1 MKLMWPRWTTITM
14 LTNQHPM
21 RFRDLDPAAE
31 QCTQR
36 VSDGERPFN
45 LSGSVRS
52 VLELTCARQMPGVR
66 RSQPRR
72 SRQTVTTTATP
83 KRSDPIRL
91 GLVELERLVQLALLR
106 AGLAEDHVAPV
117 AHSVTVC
124 ERDGVKSHGLLRL
137 PALVYSL
144 ETGWAD
150 GRSRPQCVGET
161 ESLLAFDARNGFA
174 QVALAS
180 ACARLMKKV
189 RRTGVALLLTG
200 NSHHYSAIWPDLEP
214 FAANG
219 LVALS
224 CVNSKKRMAAWSGGR
239 PVTGTNAMA
248 FAAPRPGRDPLVW
261 DQSSSVMSQGDVL
274 LAAEQGRDLP
284 TGVGCDSSGR
294 PTTSAAAVLDG
305 GALLPFGGPKG
316 ASLAVMVEVLAAA
329 LTGGPFGFEDRS
341 PTGAATTS
349 LGGQFLLIIDPRRS
363 TSCFHDRM
371 VALCAALIDAGAER
385 LPGDRR
391 YRARRQALSEGIEL
405 DTKAYAML
413 LDLAG
418 KTSG

>member
-1 MKLMWPRWTTITM
+1 MTISTKGV
-14 LTNQHPM
+14 
-21 RFRDLDPAAE
+21 A
-31 QCTQR
+31 
-36 VSDGERPFN
+36 V
-45 LSGSVRS
+45 
-52 VLELTCARQMPGVR
+52 ARAPQI
-66 RSQPRR
+66 
-72 SRQTVTTTATP
+72 VTTTATP
-83 KRSDPIRL
+83 KRAHSVRV
-91 GLVELERLVQLALLR
+91 GVAELERLIQIALLR

-117 AHSVTVC
+117 AHSVAVC

-137 PALVYSL
+137 PAFVYSL
-144 ETGWAD
+144 GTGWAD
-150 GRSRPQCVGET
+150 GRSRPQLVRET
-161 ESLLAFDARNGFA
+161 ESLLAFDACNGFA

-180 ACARLMKKV
+180 ARARLMDKV

-200 NSHHYSAIWPDLEP
+200 NSHHYSALWPDIEP

-239 PVTGTNAMA
+239 PVTGTNAIA
-248 FAAPRPGRDPLVW
+248 FAAPRPGSDPMVW

-294 PTTSAAAVLDG
+294 PTTSAAAILDG

-341 PTGAATTS
+341 PNGAATTS
-349 LGGQFLLIIDPRRS
+349 LGGQFLLIIDPRHS
-363 TSCFHDRM
+363 TSRFQDRM
-371 VALCAALIDAGAER
+371 VALCTALIDAGAER

-391 YRARRQALSEGIEL
+391 YHARRRALSVGIEL
-405 DTKAYAML
+405 DAKAHAML

-418 KTSG
+418 PTGG

>member
-1 MKLMWPRWTTITM
+1 VASASQI
-14 LTNQHPM
+14 
-21 RFRDLDPAAE
+21 AAMIAVPNRTE
-31 QCTQR
+31 
-36 VSDGERPFN
+36 
-45 LSGSVRS
+45 
-52 VLELTCARQMPGVR
+52 
-66 RSQPRR
+66 
-72 SRQTVTTTATP
+72 
-83 KRSDPIRL
+83 PIRL
-91 GLVELERLVQLALLR
+91 DVAELERLIQIALLR
-106 AGLAEDHVAPV
+106 AGLAEDHVVPV
-117 AHSVTVC
+117 ARSVAVC
-124 ERDGVKSHGLLRL
+124 ERDGAKSHGLLRL

-144 ETGWAD
+144 KTGWAD
-150 GRSRPQCVGET
+150 GRSRPQHVGET
-161 ESLLAFDARNGFA
+161 ESLLALDACNGFA

-180 ACARLMKKV
+180 ASARLTAKA
-189 RRTGVALLLTG
+189 RRTGIALLLTG
-200 NSHHYSAIWPDLEP
+200 NCHHYSAIWPDVEP

-219 LVALS
+219 FVALS

-248 FAAPRPGRDPLVW
+248 FAAPRPGSDPLVW
-261 DQSSSVMSQGDVL
+261 DQSSSVVSQGDVL

-284 TGVGCDSSGR
+284 PGVGCDSSGR
-294 PTTSAAAVLDG
+294 PTTSAAAILSG

-341 PTGAATTS
+341 PDGVATTS
-349 LGGQFLLIIDPRRS
+349 RGGQFLLIIDPTRS
-363 TSCFHDRM
+363 TSRFQDRM

-391 YRARRQALSEGIEL
+391 YHVRRQALSMGIEL
-405 DTKAYAML
+405 DVKAYAML